1 VVTRKRKIPI
11 IFSQDE
17 RDEEED
23 EFQRIRALNVVQ
35 EKPSQPS
42 SSSSS
47 PQSLSQQI
55 YSSPSSNS
63 ESHSIKPLLSQSPIQ
78 KDINLNEDEVIK
90 NINNNLT
97 KSYDPIGRFWRY
109 RTSDDNNSNTNV
121 QIPAANSLI
130 KTKRSVD

>member
-1 VVTRKRKIPI
+1 VDTRKRKIPI

-17 RDEEED
+17 RDEEEE

-47 PQSLSQQI
+47 PQSLSLQI

-63 ESHSIKPLLSQSPIQ
+63 QSHSIKPLLSQSPIQ

-90 NINNNLT
+90 NINNNL
-97 KSYDPIGRFWRY
+97 SYDPIGRFWRY